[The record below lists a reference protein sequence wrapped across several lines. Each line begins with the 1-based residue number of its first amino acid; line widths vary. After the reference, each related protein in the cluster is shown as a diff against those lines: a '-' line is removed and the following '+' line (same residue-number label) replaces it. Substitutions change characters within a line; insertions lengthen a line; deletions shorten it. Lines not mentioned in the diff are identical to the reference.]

1 MRSKRGRSRR
11 WRALVTGVT
20 LAVLVASVGSA
31 SAYVARQEGGVAQ
44 ARVLNAL
51 TIDKTASGQY
61 DNTYTWTISKQ
72 VRSGGGAFGPST
84 TLDLPDGGSG
94 TVDWQIVVGRS
105 AAQTNHSVSGTIV
118 VTNSG
123 YTARTNV
130 SVTDSLPGAVISCGG
145 GGSTGL
151 TVAAHSTMTCTYSV
165 PTTSQVASNTAS
177 VTWGGGTA
185 SDTAA
190 IAWTARPGSS
200 SAQVDDDSSVF
211 AGPVTVNGPE
221 TFGYSE
227 TWRCANGQA
236 SPSSGRVNTATV
248 TWNGGQSSAS
258 ASASVS
264 VGCGETP
271 PPTDVCPN
279 LPGDQPTVPPGMVI
293 DENGNCVTPPPPTDV
308 CPNLPGDQPTVPPG
322 MVIDENGNCV
332 TPPVTPPPPVRPS
345 ESMDVQVVKDATAQ
359 VQLVNGQADIAY
371 TVRVRNNGPNQAHD
385 VQLADSAPSGV
396 TFIAIT
402 QQPQGGT
409 CTLTPSLLSCSLGT
423 LGLGV
428 ERTIGFTARV
438 TQTGTFV
445 NSATGTGQGGDRNP
459 ANNTDSAQT
468 IVVAPVTPPQPKP
481 EPTPEPKPQPKPKPQ
496 PTLVCSTLKVGPKM
510 LTATGARQ
518 VIRASVLRKGK
529 PVAGVRVS
537 VVGPGIRVWVKTNA
551 QGVALAGVHPR
562 KAGII
567 RLSIVNKKGCNTAR
581 VGVIGAFEPP
591 VTG

>member
-1 MRSKRGRSRR
+1 VAGT
-11 WRALVTGVT
+11 A
-20 LAVLVASVGSA
+20 LAVLVATVGTA
-31 SAYVARQEGGVAQ
+31 SARIVDPEGGEVASLG
-44 ARVLNAL
+44 ALNAL

-61 DNTYTWTISKQ
+61 DNTYQWTIAKQ
-72 VRSGGGAFGPST
+72 VRSGDGSFGPST

-94 TVDWQIVVGRS
+94 TVDWRIVVGGS
-105 AAQTNHSVSGTIV
+105 VTQANHVVSGTIV

-123 YTARTNV
+123 YTNRTNV

-151 TVAAHSTMTCTYSV
+151 TVLAHSSLTCSYSV
-165 PTTSQVASNTAS
+165 STNSQVTSNTAS

-185 SDTAA
+185 SDTAT
-190 IAWTARPGSS
+190 ISWSARPGSG
-200 SAQVDDDSSVF
+200 SAQVDDNSSVF
-211 AGPVTVNGPE
+211 AGPVTVA
-221 TFGYSE
+221 FGDLVGGQKAFEYSE

-236 SPSSGRVNTATV
+236 SPNSGRVNTATV

-264 VGCGETP
+264 VGCGSTP

-279 LPGDQPTVPPGMVI
+279 LPGDQATVPPGMVI
-293 DENGNCVTPPPPTDV
+293 DG
-308 CPNLPGDQPTVPPG
+308 
-322 MVIDENGNCV
+322 NGNCV
-332 TPPVTPPPPVRPS
+332 TPPVIPPPTVKPD
-345 ESMDVQVVKDATAQ
+345 ESMDVQVIKDATAQ

-385 VQLADSAPSGV
+385 VQLADAAPGGV
-396 TFIAIT
+396 TFLAVT
-402 QQPQGGT
+402 QQPVGGT
-409 CTLTPSLLSCSLGT
+409 CTITPALLSCSLGT

-438 TQTGTFV
+438 TQTGTYV
-445 NSATGTGQGGDRNP
+445 NTATATGQGKDTNS

-468 IVVAPVTPPQPKP
+468 VVVAPVTPPTPQPKP
-481 EPTPEPKPQPKPKPQ
+481 EPTPKPKPT
-496 PTLVCSTLKVGPKM
+496 PKPVVVCSTLKVGQKM
-510 LTATGARQ
+510 LTASGARQ

-529 PVAGVRVS
+529 PVAGARVS
-537 VVGPGIRVWVKTNA
+537 IVGPGIRIAVRTNA
-551 QGVALAGVHPR
+551 QGVAIAGVHPR
-562 KAGII
+562 TAGII